1 MSIHKAQGQTLDK
14 VKVNLSR
21 TFENGQAYVA
31 LSRATH
37 LGGIQVLG
45 FHPRAVRMDPNV
57 MEWEKTVGIEEP
69 RIWAEI
75 EADEEALRMSEASKR
90 KSEAAKS
97 AKNGVRKERKE
108 KIRKTKGEKQEEMKE
123 KTGLSVLHKWMN
135 GAS

>member
-14 VKVNLSR
+14 VKVNLTR

-57 MEWEKTVGIEEP
+57 MEWEKTVGISEP
-69 RIWAEI
+69 RMWAEI
-75 EADEEALRMSEASKR
+75 EATEKALRMSEAA
-90 KSEAAKS
+90 KSE
-97 AKNGVRKERKE
+97 KNSNRTERKAAR
-108 KIRKTKGEKQEEMKE
+108 RKNKNDKDEEVRE
-123 KTGLSVLHKWMN
+123 KTGLSTLKQFL
-135 GAS
+135 

>member
-14 VKVNLSR
+14 VKVNLTR

-57 MEWEKTVGIEEP
+57 MEWEKTVGISEP
-69 RIWAEI
+69 RMWAEI
-75 EADEEALRMSEASKR
+75 EATEKALRMSEAA
-90 KSEAAKS
+90 KSE
-97 AKNGVRKERKE
+97 KNSNRTERKAARRKNKNE
-108 KIRKTKGEKQEEMKE
+108 KDEEVRE
-123 KTGLSVLHKWMN
+123 KTGLSTLKQFL
-135 GAS
+135 